1 MLSSSL
7 IAKDFLI
14 FSKKIWEISAAFFKG
29 FMCHKMLLLFSSQ
42 LTLSLT
48 QSNILIQSFENIENQ
63 FLHFVTNL
71 NCLEEEQKYSLSR
84 YDQVIFETF
93 FHWNFYWCH
102 PSLSFHWNVSTPFK
116 PFFIFFILDLF
127 NLYLCDIDS
136 DNPKTKCKCSIVHT
150 LMWRPVTLTS
160 IFFLKK

>member
-63 FLHFVTNL
+63 FLHFVTN
-71 NCLEEEQKYSLSR
+71 CLKEEKIYSLCR

-93 FHWNFYWCH
+93 FHWNFYWYH
-102 PSLSFHWNVSTPFK
+102 PSLSFHWNVSTQFK
-116 PFFIFFILDLF
+116 PFFIFFLF
-127 NLYLCDIDS
+127 WI
-136 DNPKTKCKCSIVHT
+136 CSIFICV
-150 LMWRPVTLTS
+150 TS
-160 IFFLKK
+160 IQIIPKLNANVLSFTHWCEDQSL

>member
-1 MLSSSL
+1 LLSSSL

-63 FLHFVTNL
+63 FLHFVTN
-71 NCLEEEQKYSLSR
+71 CLEEEKVIPLCR

-93 FHWNFYWCH
+93 FHWNFYWYH
-102 PSLSFHWNVSTPFK
+102 PSHFSIEMCQRNLSRFFYFLFWICSIFICVTSIQIIPKLNAHALSFTHWCEDQS
-116 PFFIFFILDLF
+116 L
-127 NLYLCDIDS
+127 
-136 DNPKTKCKCSIVHT
+136 
-150 LMWRPVTLTS
+150 
-160 IFFLKK
+160 

>member
-1 MLSSSL
+1 LLSSSL

-63 FLHFVTNL
+63 FLHFVTN
-71 NCLEEEQKYSLSR
+71 CLEEEKVIPLSIWPSDIWNLLSLELLL
-84 YDQVIFETF
+84 IPPKPF
-93 FHWNFYWCH
+93 
-102 PSLSFHWNVSTPFK
+102 FHWNVSTQFK
-116 PFFIFFILDLF
+116 PFFLFFILDLF